1 MEKRLAKINFSAA
14 GGTAS
19 KGAQTCKVTLPTAWV
34 EALGLKQE
42 SRDVELSFDGNTIIL
57 ARPLSGQEFT
67 TQKRNL
73 GHLLRRIRFY
83 DGDGL
88 CTTIYADFTDETL
101 IAENCVNDPVK
112 TAFGNQPLPSWAE
125 FQAFLRE
132 RCIPEERDGLREY
145 LETLGLE
152 EYDPLRLIQK
162 TGGRM
167 AEDQQWL
174 EVEEIS
180 QESLSGSS
188 KPLSDDS
195 GERGKPEE
203 RKKRK

>member
-88 CTTIYADFTDETL
+88 CTTIYADFTDETFVV
-101 IAENCVNDPVK
+101 ENHIEDPVK
-112 TAFGNQPLPSWAE
+112 TAFGNNPLPNWADL
-125 FQAFLRE
+125 QAFFA
-132 RCIPEERDGLREY
+132 G
-145 LETLGLE
+145 
-152 EYDPLRLIQK
+152 
-162 TGGRM
+162 
-167 AEDQQWL
+167 A
-174 EVEEIS
+174 VHS
-180 QESLSGSS
+180 QGACRASRVSGSAGDRRIRPAENHT
-188 KPLSDDS
+188 KNRRPH
-195 GERGKPEE
+195 G
-203 RKKRK
+203 

>member
-19 KGAQTCKVTLPTAWV
+19 KGAHTCKVTLPTAWV

-88 CTTIYADFTDETL
+88 CTTIYADFTDETFVV
-101 IAENCVNDPVK
+101 ENHIEDPVK
-112 TAFGNQPLPSWAE
+112 TAFGNNPLPNWADL
-125 FQAFLRE
+125 QAFLQD
-132 RCIPEERDGLREY
+132 RCIPRERAGLREY
-145 LETLGLE
+145 LEALGID
-152 EYDPLRLIQK
+152 EYDPLKIIQR

-167 AEDQQWL
+167 AEDHQRL
-174 EVEEIS
+174 EVDE
-180 QESLSGSS
+180 LS
-188 KPLSDDS
+188 
-195 GERGKPEE
+195 
-203 RKKRK
+203 

>member
-1 MEKRLAKINFSAA
+1 M
-14 GGTAS
+14 
-19 KGAQTCKVTLPTAWV
+19 
-34 EALGLKQE
+34 EALGL
-42 SRDVELSFDGNTIIL
+42 SRENREIELAFDEDRIVL
-57 ARPLSGQEFT
+57 SRRLSGREFAE
-67 TQKRNL
+67 KKLAL
-73 GHLLRRIRFY
+73 GHRMFCLRYY
-83 DGDGL
+83 DGSRL
-88 CTTIYADFTDETL
+88 CTILYADFTDETL
-101 IAENCVNDPVK
+101 LAENCVNDPVK

-162 TGGRM
+162 
-167 AEDQQWL
+167 DQQWL

-195 GERGKPEE
+195 GKRGKPEE